1 MPDRTTLIRRAAL
14 VSLVGNAVLAA
25 AKTVI
30 GLMAGS
36 LAVVGDGVDSSTDV
50 VISLVALAA
59 AAVISKPSD
68 REHPY
73 GHSRAETTATT
84 ILAFV
89 IFFAGAQLLLGTIHK
104 LGEGLTGGIPGAA
117 ALWVTAASIAGKL
130 LLAWSQFSAG
140 RKTGSAMLVA
150 NGKNMR
156 NDVVMSAAV
165 LAGLGLTTILGTP
178 LVDSAM
184 AILVSIWVMRSAF
197 GVFREATDE
206 IMDGKAD
213 PALYRLVFE
222 AVRSVDGAGNPHRAR
237 VRKLASL
244 YDIDLDIEVDGR
256 RTVREAHEIAQS
268 VERAIKERIDGV
280 YDIVVHVEPSGAGEH
295 DEQYGLNENR
305 LND

>member
-1 MPDRTTLIRRAAL
+1 
-14 VSLVGNAVLAA
+14 
-25 AKTVI
+25 
-30 GLMAGS
+30 
-36 LAVVGDGVDSSTDV
+36 
-50 VISLVALAA
+50 
-59 AAVISKPSD
+59 
-68 REHPY
+68 
-73 GHSRAETTATT
+73 
-84 ILAFV
+84 
-89 IFFAGAQLLLGTIHK
+89 
-104 LGEGLTGGIPGAA
+104 
-117 ALWVTAASIAGKL
+117 
-130 LLAWSQFSAG
+130 
-140 RKTGSAMLVA
+140 
-150 NGKNMR
+150 
-156 NDVVMSAAV
+156 
-165 LAGLGLTTILGTP
+165 
-178 LVDSAM
+178 
-184 AILVSIWVMRSAF
+184 MRSAF